1 MADEREVA
9 NRFDIGAEEEA
20 LWRAIGDVSER
31 LFDTTL
37 PRVMIV
43 NSYLKSE
50 GSKCEMTQTFVSCNW
65 IEFNYQTLVQSNAQ
79 FSISLILITKIPY

>member
-20 LWRAIGDVSER
+20 LWLAIGDVSER

-43 NSYLKSE
+43 SPKARS
-50 GSKCEMTQTFVSCNW
+50 VR
-65 IEFNYQTLVQSNAQ
+65 
-79 FSISLILITKIPY
+79 